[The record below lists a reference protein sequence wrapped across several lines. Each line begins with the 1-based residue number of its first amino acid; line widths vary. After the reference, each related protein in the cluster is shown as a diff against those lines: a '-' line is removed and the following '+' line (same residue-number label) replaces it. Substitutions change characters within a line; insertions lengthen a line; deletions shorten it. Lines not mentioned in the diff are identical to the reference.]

1 MENAQLYEY
10 LRKKREKQQADA
22 YEQERS
28 SDLGNLS
35 VALSESANAF
45 GTVDGKTASS
55 DSLADFSKGMQRS
68 SADRSQRAARDIDQE
83 YKISNMGESSNLRG
97 LQVQKLRQELERKK
111 NDKNIVKGFGG
122 EDGSV
127 LIKNSDGTFEK
138 GQLPTG
144 IKPSASAG
152 KSVAGK
158 TLTPAQIEV
167 DKKFGKDY
175 AEYVAGGGY
184 ADVRKSLGQLKDVS
198 KRLNKTDSASG
209 PIIGSIPK
217 FIRDRTNPES
227 SDIQESIE
235 EVVQRNLRL
244 VLGAQFTE
252 KEGQRLIERAY
263 NPALDEKINAKRLD
277 RLMKQ
282 IQTAAE
288 AKQRAIDY
296 YEENGTLQGFKG
308 QVYTGADQFLSEHED
323 ENEDAPPP
331 KKTVTK
337 KMVSSSGR
345 TKFIYSDG
353 SEEVVDGK

>member
-122 EDGSV
+122 EGGSV

-144 IKPSASAG
+144 IKPSASSG
-152 KSVAGK
+152 KSVVGK

-167 DKKFGKDY
+167 DKNS
-175 AEYVAGGGY
+175 E
-184 ADVRKSLGQLKDVS
+184 
-198 KRLNKTDSASG
+198 KTTRSMLL
-209 PIIGSIPK
+209 
-217 FIRDRTNPES
+217 
-227 SDIQESIE
+227 
-235 EVVQRNLRL
+235 VV
-244 VLGAQFTE
+244 VM
-252 KEGQRLIERAY
+252 
-263 NPALDEKINAKRLD
+263 P
-277 RLMKQ
+277 M
-282 IQTAAE
+282 
-288 AKQRAIDY
+288 
-296 YEENGTLQGFKG
+296 
-308 QVYTGADQFLSEHED
+308 
-323 ENEDAPPP
+323 
-331 KKTVTK
+331 
-337 KMVSSSGR
+337 
-345 TKFIYSDG
+345 
-353 SEEVVDGK
+353 